1 MRQLQPSSP
10 SSDRPSPAGW
20 TGIKGQQAAKIRK
33 FDSLQR
39 AKLLPLIVACALFM
53 ENTDSTVIATSLP
66 VIAKSLGED
75 PIALK
80 LALTSY
86 LVSLAVFIPISGW
99 MADRFGAR
107 TIFRTAL
114 GIFMLGSVLCAFSNS
129 LGAFVGARFIQGM
142 GGAMMVPVGRLVILR
157 SVEKSELVSALAYL
171 TVPALVGPVVG
182 PVVGGFITTYFDWR
196 WIFFI
201 NLPIGLLGIALA
213 TMFFE
218 DVREEDVAPL
228 DITGFLLSSTGF
240 AALMLGLA
248 TGGRHLVPVA
258 VSYGCVAFGIAAL
271 ILYWFHARRL
281 AYPVL
286 NLSLLRIPTY
296 RIGVLG
302 GSIFRIGIGAIPFLL
317 PLMLQLGFGLDALQS
332 GLITF
337 ASAAG
342 ALVMKTLAK
351 TILARFGF
359 RGVLTFNALI
369 GSAFLAA
376 SGLFTPS
383 TPHWIMLGVLFVGGC
398 FRSLQ
403 FTGINAL
410 SYADVSNRDMSS
422 ATSFSSVAQQLS
434 LSLGITVGAFALEAA
449 NLYNGGK
456 TLGAGDFWPAFVLV
470 GLISAS
476 SALWMIRL
484 KPDAGAEVSG
494 HAPVSARKVT
504 AQAIEDQKPLE

>member
-1 MRQLQPSSP
+1 M
-10 SSDRPSPAGW
+10 
-20 TGIKGQQAAKIRK
+20 
-33 FDSLQR
+33 QR

-107 TIFRTAL
+107 TIFRSAL
-114 GIFMLGSVLCAFSNS
+114 VVFLAGSILCAVSNS

-157 SVEKSELVSALAYL
+157 SVSKSEIVGALAYL
-171 TVPALVGPVVG
+171 TIPALVGPVVG
-182 PVVGGFITTYFDWR
+182 PPLGGFITTYFDWR

-201 NLPIGLLGIALA
+201 NIPIGLVGIVLA
-213 TMFFE
+213 SLFFE
-218 DVREEDVAPL
+218 DIREEDVPPL
-228 DITGFLLSSTGF
+228 DIRGFLLSSFGF
-240 AALMLGLA
+240 AALMLGLN
-248 TGGRHLVPVA
+248 TGGRHLVPEA
-258 VSYGCVAFGIAAL
+258 VSYGCVLGGAAAL
-271 ILYWFHARRL
+271 LAYWFHAQRVP
-281 AYPVL
+281 YPVL
-286 NLSLLRIPTY
+286 NLSLFRIPTF
-296 RIGVLG
+296 RIGVIG
-302 GSIFRIGIGAIPFLL
+302 GSIFRTGIGAIPFLL

-342 ALVMKTLAK
+342 ALIMKTLAK

-359 RGVLTFNALI
+359 RGVLTVNAVI
-369 GSAFLAA
+369 GAAFLAA
-376 SGLFTPS
+376 SGLFTPA
-383 TPHWIMLGVLFVGGC
+383 TPHAIMLSMLLVGGC

-410 SYADVSNRDMSS
+410 SYADVSNREMSS
-422 ATSFSSVAQQLS
+422 ATSLSSVAQQLS
-434 LSLGITVGAFALEAA
+434 LSIGVTIGAFALETTHM
-449 NLYNGGK
+449 LHGGK
-456 TLGAGDFWPAFVLV
+456 TLAAGDFWPAFLIV
-470 GLISAS
+470 GLVSAS
-476 SALWMIRL
+476 SALWMMQL
-484 KPDAGAEVSG
+484 DPNAGAEVSG
-494 HAPVSARKVT
+494 HVPVSARKIT
-504 AQAIEDQKPLE
+504 AEAIAEQKPLD